1 MKNIVFLV
9 SGGGANLK
17 FVQYSIKL
25 LKLNCRISGVIAD
38 RDILFENFLKEEVI
52 VKNENGNYELNSKYK
67 IVVKDRFEYSE
78 IDIIFEQNTELNRE
92 FLLKEILNND

>member
-1 MKNIVFLV
+1 MTEVNLYLENKDRKLKNYQFEEDVKNIDT
-9 SGGGANLK
+9 ART
-17 FVQYSIKL
+17 L
-25 LKLNCRISGVIAD
+25 LFKYVNP
-38 RDILFENFLKEEVI
+38 F
-52 VKNENGNYELNSKYK
+52 YLNSKYK